1 MVFDNNYIY
10 TMYKEIEKT
19 LWLMKGEIFTWK
31 RGNTKNG
38 ITKWVMDQAI
48 LQEMLYMHF

>member
-1 MVFDNNYIY
+1 MVNERRNFYMEERKY
-10 TMYKEIEKT
+10 
-19 LWLMKGEIFTWK
+19 L
-31 RGNTKNG
+31 NG